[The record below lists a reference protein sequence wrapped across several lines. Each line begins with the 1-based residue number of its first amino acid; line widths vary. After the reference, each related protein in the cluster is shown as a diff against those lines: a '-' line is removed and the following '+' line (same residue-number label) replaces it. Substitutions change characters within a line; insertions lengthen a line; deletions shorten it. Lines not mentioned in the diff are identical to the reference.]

1 MHPSLRH
8 FLKSDR
14 DGCCFFLHIFM
25 LIFVFA
31 AILCNRFY
39 RVSKQIGDNLIAAIC
54 RMQTIVGKG
63 SCLGRIRIF
72 ICSRI
77 KWQTY
82 ILRIRKVL
90 VYTILFTRL
99 NRITLSW
106 VKPDL
111 RFRSTV
117 VIPSKRHASSSWL
130 ASTDNSIPFFP
141 L

>member
-1 MHPSLRH
+1 
-8 FLKSDR
+8 
-14 DGCCFFLHIFM
+14 M

-90 VYTILFTRL
+90 VYTILFY
-99 NRITLSW
+99 TLKS
-106 VKPDL
+106 DDAFL
-111 RFRSTV
+111 IETGT
-117 VIPSKRHASSSWL
+117 AS
-130 ASTDNSIPFFP
+130 AEPVFK
-141 L
+141 